1 MFESHWAHGRR
12 EPITSSTQVALLAQ
26 LQRVDQSLKS
36 NTEAVAARRSAL
48 EQLDAQIAAQQAQV
62 TSAEAALA
70 ALERR
75 QRDLD
80 AQLTDA
86 ENKMKDRRM
95 RIARIRN
102 DKELGLVRREID
114 TLKELTGTVETE
126 LLALMEQIEQGRT
139 AVEASRQALGAV
151 QAARD
156 LEAEELEAT
165 IARVAAAIEEDRSRR
180 DTLLAAVDGDLH
192 RRYELIFSRRGGVAV
207 VGVRGGTCQGCH
219 MNVPPQ
225 LFNQI
230 QRNDQVF
237 LCPSYQRILYWD
249 QQDDGSKS

>member
-126 LLALMEQIEQGRT
+126 LLTPAGLRSLTPQHSSYVPCYSGAPAIRDAAYHQGT
-139 AVEASRQALGAV
+139 VWPWLFGPFVEAWVRAHGDCAGTR
-151 QAARD
+151 AR
-156 LEAEELEAT
+156 
-165 IARVAAAIEEDRSRR
+165 AR
-180 DTLLAAVDGDLH
+180 
-192 RRYELIFSRRGGVAV
+192 
-207 VGVRGGTCQGCH
+207 
-219 MNVPPQ
+219 
-225 LFNQI
+225 
-230 QRNDQVF
+230 
-237 LCPSYQRILYWD
+237 
-249 QQDDGSKS
+249 K